1 MLLVCLFTCLSFAT
15 EKKINKIEKSLTQ
28 KYIDSLREGKWGITD
43 PDWVNL
49 ALAKSFF
56 PKATKLSSLEGIPP
70 AVSVFS
76 KGKLVGYLFVTK
88 DITSSKGYSSQTFEM
103 LVGLKLNGKLAGAK
117 NFEP

>member
-1 MLLVCLFTCLSFAT
+1 MLIICLFTCFSFAT
-15 EKKINKIEKSLTQ
+15 EIKGKIEKSLTQ

-70 AVSVFS
+70 SVSVFS
-76 KGKLVGYLFVTK
+76 KGKLVAIYLLQKILPLPKV
-88 DITSSKGYSSQTFEM
+88 IH
-103 LVGLKLNGKLAGAK
+103 LKHLKC
-117 NFEP
+117 